1 MIPDSVPDHREAAR
15 RRLPRLLFDYIDGGA
30 MTETTLDRN
39 VGDLRDLKLRQRVM
53 RDVGTP
59 DTRLSL
65 LGRDWSM
72 PVAMA
77 PIGMAGYTA
86 RRGETQAARAA
97 RAAGIPYTL
106 STVGM
111 CGLAEVTKAAGVP
124 PWFQLYVF
132 RDRSYLESLISQA
145 RDLGCPVLMLTV
157 DMATAGRRWR
167 DARNGFGGS
176 PSLHAPVA
184 RAIDAL
190 SHPAWFWDAHLNG
203 RPHVLGNLVQANPG
217 ARSLNDFWAWVRE
230 NFDPTVT
237 WNDLEWIRAR
247 WPGTLILKGI
257 QEADDAKAAIAAG
270 VDGLIVS
277 NHGGRQLDG
286 VRSSI
291 SALPRVV
298 EAVKGAVPVLMDGG
312 IRNGAD
318 ILRALA
324 QGADACLIGRAWAWA
339 LGGGGEAGVAQVLAS
354 LRNELEVTMKLTG
367 CKQLSDIGPHLID
380 S

>member
-1 MIPDSVPDHREAAR
+1 V
-15 RRLPRLLFDYIDGGA
+15 
-30 MTETTLDRN
+30 
-39 VGDLRDLKLRQRVM
+39 
-53 RDVGTP
+53 
-59 DTRLSL
+59 
-65 LGRDWSM
+65 
-72 PVAMA
+72 
-77 PIGMAGYTA
+77 

-132 RDRSYLESLISQA
+132 RDRSYLESLIGQA

-203 RPHVLGNLVQANPG
+203 GPHVLGNLVQANPG

-230 NFDPTVT
+230 NLLGPFAKDSGSI
-237 WNDLEWIRAR
+237 L
-247 WPGTLILKGI
+247 TLTLRGAPLVCAVALRKTSDS
-257 QEADDAKAAIAAG
+257 QT
-270 VDGLIVS
+270 
-277 NHGGRQLDG
+277 
-286 VRSSI
+286 RSKS
-291 SALPRVV
+291 
-298 EAVKGAVPVLMDGG
+298 KVPW
-312 IRNGAD
+312 
-318 ILRALA
+318 LR
-324 QGADACLIGRAWAWA
+324 
-339 LGGGGEAGVAQVLAS
+339 
-354 LRNELEVTMKLTG
+354 
-367 CKQLSDIGPHLID
+367 
-380 S
+380 